1 MMSFTSKQVSNFLD
15 DKILFRFTIN
25 DNNIINFNERE
36 AIFTFDQIEK
46 VTKSHFDYWDIVSEK
61 APSHYYSNWQN
72 MNHNINAIRKYISEM
87 EDLNTDT
94 INHYLYYKLSNSRE
108 TTEQGKLV
116 YILSI
121 DSPYYR
127 NLEIRKIKSFISFYI
142 EQTADNLTEAIK
154 NDISS

>member
-1 MMSFTSKQVSNFLD
+1 MSFTSKQVSNFLD

-61 APSHYYSNWQN
+61 APSNYYSNWQN
-72 MNHNINAIRKYISEM
+72 MNHNINAIRKYLSEM

-94 INHYLYYKLSNSRE
+94 INHYLSYKLSNSRE

-116 YILSI
+116 YILF
-121 DSPYYR
+121 
-127 NLEIRKIKSFISFYI
+127 N
-142 EQTADNLTEAIK
+142 
-154 NDISS
+154 

>member
-1 MMSFTSKQVSNFLD
+1 
-15 DKILFRFTIN
+15 
-25 DNNIINFNERE
+25 
-36 AIFTFDQIEK
+36 
-46 VTKSHFDYWDIVSEK
+46 
-61 APSHYYSNWQN
+61 
-72 MNHNINAIRKYISEM
+72 MNHNINAIRKYLSEM